1 MLINIGFFRDFFLT
15 LEVLNNLSENF
26 GMERKKA
33 SYLEGTVSII
43 GNICLFALKYW
54 AGIVSGSIALMADA
68 WHTLSDTISSVV
80 VIIGAKLA
88 SKQPDKDH
96 PYGHGRWEL
105 ISAIIIAII
114 LVLIAFGFITD
125 SIAQLKT
132 RESANFGTLAI
143 VVTLV
148 SILVKELMAQY
159 AFRLGRKSGST
170 TVKADGWHH
179 RTDALSSL
187 VILIGIL
194 FKNYFWWIDGVLGML
209 VSLMITFA
217 AYQILMESVNKILGE
232 EPGEDLIE
240 EILAHISS
248 LYDYDLHPHHF
259 HIHNYI
265 SSKELTFHIKID
277 NSISVEEGHAI
288 ATAIEE
294 LIDEKLSIKSTI
306 HLEPIDYVHKDD

>member
-1 MLINIGFFRDFFLT
+1 
-15 LEVLNNLSENF
+15 
-26 GMERKKA
+26 MERKKA

-43 GNICLFALKYW
+43 VNICLFALKYW

-68 WHTLSDTISSVV
+68 WHTLSDSISSGV
-80 VIIGAKLA
+80 VILGAKLA
-88 SKQPDKDH
+88 SKKPDKDH
-96 PYGHGRWEL
+96 PFGHGRWEL
-105 ISAIIIAII
+105 VSSIVIAII

-125 SIAQLKT
+125 SIAQLRT

-143 VVTLV
+143 VVTIV
-148 SILVKELMAQY
+148 SIVVKELMAQY
-159 AFRLGRKSGST
+159 AFFLGRKSGSS

-194 FKNYFWWIDGVLGML
+194 FKDYFWWIDGALGL
-209 VSLMITFA
+209 AVSLMLMYA
-217 AYQILMESVNKILGE
+217 AYHILMESVNKILGE
-232 EPGEDLIE
+232 DLDEDLIQ
-240 EILAHISS
+240 EIHSLLRT
-248 LYDYDLHPHHF
+248 LYDFDLRAHHF

-277 NSISVEEGHAI
+277 NQLSVEEGHAI

-294 LIDEKLSIKSTI
+294 FIDEKLSIKSTI
-306 HLEPIDYVHKDD
+306 HLEPIDYAHKDD

>member
-1 MLINIGFFRDFFLT
+1 
-15 LEVLNNLSENF
+15 
-26 GMERKKA
+26 MERKKA

-54 AGIVSGSIALMADA
+54 AGIMSGSIALMADA
-68 WHTLSDTISSVV
+68 WHTLSDSISSVV
-80 VIIGAKLA
+80 VIVGAKLA

-96 PYGHGRWEL
+96 PFGHGRWEL

-125 SIAQLKT
+125 SISQLKT
-132 RESANFGTLAI
+132 KESAHFGTLAI
-143 VVTLV
+143 VVTVV
-148 SILVKELMAQY
+148 SIVVKELMAQY
-159 AFRLGRKSGST
+159 AFFLGRKSDST

-194 FKNYFWWIDGVLGML
+194 FKNYFWWIDGVLGLL
-209 VSLMITFA
+209 VSLMLMYA
-217 AYQILMESVNKILGE
+217 AYSILKESINKILGE
-232 EPGEDLIE
+232 EPGEELIE
-240 EILAHISS
+240 EIKKLISS
-248 LYDYDLHPHHF
+248 LYDYDIFPHHF

-265 SSKELTFHIKID
+265 SSKELTFHIKIKND
-277 NSISVEEGHAI
+277 LSVEEGHEI
-288 ATAIEE
+288 ATAIED

-306 HLEPIDYVHKDD
+306 HLEPLDYAHGDD

>member
-1 MLINIGFFRDFFLT
+1 
-15 LEVLNNLSENF
+15 
-26 GMERKKA
+26 MERKKA

-68 WHTLSDTISSVV
+68 WHTLSDSISSVV
-80 VIIGAKLA
+80 VIVGAKLA

-96 PYGHGRWEL
+96 PFGHGRWEL

-114 LVLIAFGFITD
+114 LVLIAYGFITD
-125 SIAQLKT
+125 SISQLKT
-132 RESANFGTLAI
+132 KESANFGTLAI
-143 VVTLV
+143 VVTVV
-148 SILVKELMAQY
+148 SIVVKELMAQY
-159 AFRLGRKSGST
+159 AFFLGRKSGSS

-187 VILIGIL
+187 VILVGIL
-194 FKNYFWWIDGVLGML
+194 FKNYFWWIDGALGLSVSMML
-209 VSLMITFA
+209 MFA
-217 AYQILMESVNKILGE
+217 AYQILKEAVNKILGE
-232 EPGEDLIE
+232 EPGKELIN
-240 EILAHISS
+240 EILGHMRS

-259 HIHNYI
+259 HLHNYI

-277 NSISVEEGHAI
+277 NNLSVEEGHAI

-294 LIDEKLSIKSTI
+294 LIDEKLSLKSTI
-306 HLEPIDYVHKDD
+306 HLEPIDYAHKND

>member
-1 MLINIGFFRDFFLT
+1 
-15 LEVLNNLSENF
+15 
-26 GMERKKA
+26 MERKKA

-80 VIIGAKLA
+80 VIVGAKLA
-88 SKQPDKDH
+88 SKQPDEDH
-96 PYGHGRWEL
+96 PFGHGRWEL

-125 SIAQLKT
+125 SISQLKT
-132 RESANFGTLAI
+132 KESANFGTLAI
-143 VVTLV
+143 VVTVV
-148 SILVKELMAQY
+148 SIVVKELMAQY
-159 AFRLGRKSGST
+159 AFILGRKSDST

-194 FKNYFWWIDGVLGML
+194 FKNYFWWIDGVLGLL
-209 VSLMITFA
+209 VSLMIMYA
-217 AYQILMESVNKILGE
+217 AYAILRESVSKILGE
-232 EPGEDLIE
+232 EPGEELIK
-240 EILAHISS
+240 EILGYMRS
-248 LYDYDLHPHHF
+248 LYDYELYPHHF
-259 HIHNYI
+259 HLHNYI

-277 NSISVEEGHAI
+277 NSLSVEEGHAI

-294 LIDEKLSIKSTI
+294 LIDEKLSLKSTI
-306 HLEPIDYVHKDD
+306 HLEPIDYAHKND

>member
-1 MLINIGFFRDFFLT
+1 
-15 LEVLNNLSENF
+15 
-26 GMERKKA
+26 MERKKA

-43 GNICLFALKYW
+43 VNICLFALKYW

-68 WHTLSDTISSVV
+68 WHTLSDSISSVV
-80 VIIGAKLA
+80 VIVGAKLA
-88 SKQPDKDH
+88 SKKPDKDH

-105 ISAIIIAII
+105 VSSIIIAII

-125 SIAQLKT
+125 SIAQLRT

-143 VVTLV
+143 VVTVV
-148 SILVKELMAQY
+148 SIVVKELLAQY
-159 AFRLGRKSGST
+159 AFFLGRKSGSS

-194 FKNYFWWIDGVLGML
+194 FKNYFWWIDGILGML
-209 VSLMITFA
+209 VSLMLMYA
-217 AYQILMESVNKILGE
+217 AYHILMESVNKILGE
-232 EPGEDLIE
+232 DLDEDLIQ
-240 EILAHISS
+240 EIHSLLRT
-248 LYDYDLHPHHF
+248 LYDFDLKPHHF

-277 NSISVEEGHAI
+277 NHLSVEEGHAM

-306 HLEPIDYVHKDD
+306 HLEPIDYTHKDD